1 MSTETKFT
9 KGEWRIND
17 DIDGLSVAFNDDGEL
32 ITDYVYELADAHLI
46 VAAPNMYEEIEQDIR
61 DLKDFLVT
69 LKENSHDY
77 IYYTSKLTRKE
88 QLLAQARGE

>member
-46 VAAPNMYEEIEQDIR
+46 SAAPEMYEMLETAMNILTGDDFKNEVSAIDIE
-61 DLKDFLVT
+61 K
-69 LKENSHDY
+69 
-77 IYYTSKLTRKE
+77 
-88 QLLAQARGE
+88 LLAKARGE